1 MSIKFLNTSNFPD
14 NVKLTFGNDADIE
27 IYSDNSTAY
36 IEMPN
41 LSNFVIGDSTT
52 FSTANIALVRIG
64 TKTGTKSIEEDWMG
78 MYSDADTGNSY
89 MTSSGTTRFNTT
101 GNGVAI
107 TGTATISTI
116 SNAGQDTDKF
126 LVSKNGEVSFRTGAQ
141 VLSDIGA
148 GTGTVTG
155 NGAANRL
162 AIWSGTSS
170 LTSDSDLVY
179 SDGAYLKLNGFI
191 NQTIQSVA
199 NRNYYISDSGG
210 TDSWYLL
217 GQIQASSSNDGACNG
232 TIQFAYDYGTTTNN
246 CTLHFDFAQRNGT
259 TRGTWWYENDDQDTS
274 GNRVHAQLRGGS
286 GNLYVFVVA
295 RDFAKCGVQT
305 WWRDGSNVVNSGSL
319 TATTEPTITLI
330 YDTANVPTAEIH
342 VGSAMAESALIVGTD
357 GAPEQVAIFEG
368 ATNEMWFQQGTSGGS
383 VIFQTDTFT
392 VEGFNGTDTLF
403 TTTRDG
409 ATKLYYNNTE
419 RWETLSDGAGTD
431 GDIIETISNGGGKR
445 IGFNVGDSFTHNSNT
460 VAHYGIS
467 NAGNSTAGGLVL
479 SGYFG
484 LKFAT
489 NGVVRA
495 EITNTGASALL
506 SHTILSGFDDTNGNT
521 LYYYMP
527 IMGSN
532 VEGTSNQYY
541 RTFACPNSG
550 RVVSMMMMHTSNT
563 AVSLNTYTTQ
573 LRVVKNGST
582 ADTSGELTASD
593 GNNDGSYIEYSPG
606 TTFSKGDRL
615 GFQFSKSNS
624 AMRWRGTSVT
634 IILELDDYNV

>member
-217 GQIQASSSNDGACNG
+217 GQIQASSS
-232 TIQFAYDYGTTTNN
+232 
-246 CTLHFDFAQRNGT
+246 
-259 TRGTWWYENDDQDTS
+259 
-274 GNRVHAQLRGGS
+274 
-286 GNLYVFVVA
+286 
-295 RDFAKCGVQT
+295 
-305 WWRDGSNVVNSGSL
+305 
-319 TATTEPTITLI
+319 
-330 YDTANVPTAEIH
+330 
-342 VGSAMAESALIVGTD
+342 
-357 GAPEQVAIFEG
+357 
-368 ATNEMWFQQGTSGGS
+368 
-383 VIFQTDTFT
+383 
-392 VEGFNGTDTLF
+392 
-403 TTTRDG
+403 
-409 ATKLYYNNTE
+409 
-419 RWETLSDGAGTD
+419 
-431 GDIIETISNGGGKR
+431 
-445 IGFNVGDSFTHNSNT
+445 
-460 VAHYGIS
+460 
-467 NAGNSTAGGLVL
+467 
-479 SGYFG
+479 
-484 LKFAT
+484 
-489 NGVVRA
+489 
-495 EITNTGASALL
+495 
-506 SHTILSGFDDTNGNT
+506 
-521 LYYYMP
+521 
-527 IMGSN
+527 
-532 VEGTSNQYY
+532 
-541 RTFACPNSG
+541 
-550 RVVSMMMMHTSNT
+550 
-563 AVSLNTYTTQ
+563 
-573 LRVVKNGST
+573 
-582 ADTSGELTASD
+582 
-593 GNNDGSYIEYSPG
+593 
-606 TTFSKGDRL
+606 
-615 GFQFSKSNS
+615 
-624 AMRWRGTSVT
+624 
-634 IILELDDYNV
+634 